1 MLVVAGYGIIL
12 VAVLGGFVMAGGHVG
27 ALFQPVELIMIGG
40 AATGAFFV
48 GNSPKV
54 IKATLK
60 TLPTC
65 LKSSQYTKILYMELL
80 SLLYDVL
87 AKVRKEGLM
96 SVESDVD
103 DPAKSP
109 IFSKYPVIQ
118 SDHHAVEFITDYLRL
133 MVGGNLNAFEI
144 ENLMDNEIETHH
156 QEGEIPIHAIAKL
169 GDALPAFG
177 IVAAVMGV
185 VHTMESVGIPPAEL
199 GKLIAAALVGTFL
212 GILLS
217 YGFVAPL
224 AALLEHRLHESTKMY
239 QCIKVTLLASLN
251 GYAPQVAVEFGR
263 KVLYSTE
270 RPSFS
275 ELEETVKQKKVKA

>member
-1 MLVVAGYGIIL
+1 MLVIVGYIAIVA
-12 VAVLGGFVMAGGHVG
+12 AVFGGFALAGGHLGSLV
-27 ALFQPVELIMIGG
+27 QPVELLMIGG
-40 AATGAFFV
+40 AATGAFLISNT
-48 GNSPKV
+48 GKV

-60 TLPTC
+60 ALPEV
-65 LKSSQYTKILYMELL
+65 LRGSRYSKALYLETL
-80 SLLYDVL
+80 SLLYDIL

-103 DPAKSP
+103 APDQSP
-109 IFSKYPVIQ
+109 IFTKYPTVT
-118 SDHHAVEFITDYLRL
+118 SDHHVVEFLTDYLRL

-156 QEGEIPIHAIAKL
+156 AEGEIPISAIAKMA
-169 GDALPAFG
+169 DALPAFG

-212 GILLS
+212 GILLA
-217 YGFVAPL
+217 YGFVGPL
-224 AALLEHRLHESTKMY
+224 AILLEHKLAESTKMM
-239 QCIKVTLLASLN
+239 QCMKVTLLASLN

-270 RPSFS
+270 RPTFT
-275 ELEETVKQKKVKA
+275 ELEDQVKQRKAR